1 MDFTVRIKEILSPVS
16 GENEKG
22 SWHKQIVLVETLE
35 RIPRIVAVSFWGD
48 RMETIK
54 SFQIG
59 DLVKIFINL
68 ESRLYNERWYTEVK
82 AWKIERV
89 GAS

>member
-1 MDFTVRIKEILSPVS
+1 MEFTVKIKEILSPVF

-35 RIPRIVAVSFWGD
+35 RIPRTVAVSFWGE
-48 RMETIK
+48 RTENLK
-54 SFQIG
+54 NFNLG
-59 DLVKIFINL
+59 ELVKISINL

-82 AWKIERV
+82 AWKIEHV
-89 GAS
+89 GS